1 MKCGAAEGSSV
12 LESLVECGY
21 FLGANAT
28 VLGEEAELLA
38 VLVDLCKV
46 HQVLIN
52 CEKVAILRGGR
63 EEHR

>member
-21 FLGANAT
+21 FLGTNAT
-28 VLGEEAELLA
+28 VLSEEAELLT

-46 HQVLIN
+46 RQVLVHS
-52 CEKVAILRGGR
+52 EKVAILRGGC